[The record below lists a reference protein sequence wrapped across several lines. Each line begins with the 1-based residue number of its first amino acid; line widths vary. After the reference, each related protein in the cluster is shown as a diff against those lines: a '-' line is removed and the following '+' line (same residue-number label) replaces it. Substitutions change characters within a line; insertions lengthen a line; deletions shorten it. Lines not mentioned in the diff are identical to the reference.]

1 MPQSIQLWLPKVL
14 TLLQWA
20 CGLGIAYV
28 IANTILI
35 VVGGGANSVL
45 PVQSPTALT
54 AESRALP
61 PAPTLAALT
70 KRNLFGNTNA
80 ANQTRSSAPAVPTR
94 LPLTLEAVFVSS
106 AAEESSAI
114 ISERGKRGK
123 LYGPGD
129 MLPGNARLYGV
140 EAAQVILERAG
151 AREALAFKSK
161 FQAKA
166 NYPAQPA
173 QSAANQAAPP
183 GTPAPLLH
191 QLGTELAQDPD
202 KTLERLGV
210 SRNSGGGYRI
220 SDVADNPYLTQS
232 GLQPGDV
239 VLSINGRP
247 LGDINVDRMALTNLA
262 SSGSVSVE
270 LLRNGQTLT
279 ITTRIP
285 ETLRR

>member
-1 MPQSIQLWLPKVL
+1 MLQSMQLWLPRIL
-14 TLLQWA
+14 TLLQWI

-28 IANTILI
+28 IANTILMM
-35 VVGGGANSVL
+35 VGGGADSSRA
-45 PVQSPTALT
+45 VQSPAALT

-70 KRNLFGNTNA
+70 KRDLFGHTNA
-80 ANQTRSSAPAVPTR
+80 TNLSRSSAPAVPTR

-106 AAEESSAI
+106 APEESSAI

-129 MLPGNARLYGV
+129 QLPGNARLYKV
-140 EAAQVILERAG
+140 EPTQVILERAG
-151 AREALAFKSK
+151 ARGRTFKSNSK
-161 FQAKA
+161 RK
-166 NYPAQPA
+166 PVLPH
-173 QSAANQAAPP
+173 SLP
-183 GTPAPLLH
+183 GQR
-191 QLGTELAQDPD
+191 QLRRLQQEQQRRFFNNGTELAQDPD
-202 KTLERLGV
+202 ATLERLGV
-210 SRNSGGGYRI
+210 SRNGGGGYRI
-220 SDVADNPYLTQS
+220 GNVADNAYLTQS
-232 GLQPGDV
+232 GLQAGDV

-247 LGDINVDRMALTNLA
+247 LGDINVDRLALTNLA
-262 SSGSVSVE
+262 NSGSVSVE

>member
-123 LYGPGD
+123 LYGPEICCLAMRD
-129 MLPGNARLYGV
+129 CTAWRRHKLFWS
-140 EAAQVILERAG
+140 AQVHGRHLPLSRN
-151 AREALAFKSK
+151 SK
-161 FQAKA
+161 RKPIIPHSLPSQR
-166 NYPAQPA
+166 QIRRL
-173 QSAANQAAPP
+173 P

-191 QLGTELAQDPD
+191 QLGTELKILIKRWKIGGQS
-202 KTLERLGV
+202 EQWRRL
-210 SRNSGGGYRI
+210 SNQRCRRQ
-220 SDVADNPYLTQS
+220 PLLTQS

-239 VLSINGRP
+239 VLSINGRS